1 MDPNLVLSDEQK
13 KARFRK
19 MIEKKGPSTSSSS
32 MLSSQQMSSPNH
44 DPYLPRSSNKLHA
57 TDARFGGQIRRSR
70 TIDSISQFVKDSQK
84 KRRYSGNKNP
94 VTTMAET
101 LLSSPDHIGK
111 HDTIILNQY
120 TVFFMFT
127 ILFKI
132 VFELCTLL
140 NNWEAEN
147 ERFGK
152 FFRFGYL

>member
-101 LLSSPDHIGK
+101 LLSSPDHVGK
-111 HDTIILNQY
+111 YEISDAIILKQNSVLYLHNIMKNSLITY
-120 TVFFMFT
+120 T
-127 ILFKI
+127 
-132 VFELCTLL
+132 FEQLGG
-140 NNWEAEN
+140 
-147 ERFGK
+147 GK
-152 FFRFGYL
+152 

>member
-84 KRRYSGNKNP
+84 KRRYSGNKTP

-101 LLSSPDHIGK
+101 LLSSPDHVGK
-111 HDTIILNQY
+111 YDY
-120 TVFFMFT
+120 S
-127 ILFKI
+127 
-132 VFELCTLL
+132 ELVLGSHC
-140 NNWEAEN
+140 
-147 ERFGK
+147 
-152 FFRFGYL
+152 FGYVLSFSVKSFVKN

>member
-44 DPYLPRSSNKLHA
+44 DSYLPRSSNKLHA

-101 LLSSPDHIGK
+101 LLSSPDHVGK
-111 HDTIILNQY
+111 YEISET
-120 TVFFMFT
+120 
-127 ILFKI
+127 
-132 VFELCTLL
+132 E
-140 NNWEAEN
+140 
-147 ERFGK
+147 
-152 FFRFGYL
+152 

>member
-101 LLSSPDHIGK
+101 LLSSPDHVGEYENS
-111 HDTIILNQY
+111 DNIILNQNS
-120 TVFFMFT
+120 V
-127 ILFKI
+127 L
-132 VFELCTLL
+132 
-140 NNWEAEN
+140 
-147 ERFGK
+147 
-152 FFRFGYL
+152 YLHNIMKNGF

>member
-1 MDPNLVLSDEQK
+1 
-13 KARFRK
+13 

-101 LLSSPDHIGK
+101 LLSSPDHVGK
-111 HDTIILNQY
+111 YENSDNIILNQN
-120 TVFFMFT
+120 TVFFIYT
-127 ILFKI
+127 ILFKA
-132 VFELCTLL
+132 VFKLRTLL
-140 NNWEAEN
+140 NNWFHKN
-147 ERFGK
+147 CIICRMLNLFLK
-152 FFRFGYL
+152 KKKTIII

>member
-101 LLSSPDHIGK
+101 LLSSPDHVGEYEIS
-111 HDTIILNQY
+111 DAIILKQNSVLYLHNIMKNSLITY
-120 TVFFMFT
+120 T
-127 ILFKI
+127 
-132 VFELCTLL
+132 FEQLGG
-140 NNWEAEN
+140 
-147 ERFGK
+147 GK
-152 FFRFGYL
+152 